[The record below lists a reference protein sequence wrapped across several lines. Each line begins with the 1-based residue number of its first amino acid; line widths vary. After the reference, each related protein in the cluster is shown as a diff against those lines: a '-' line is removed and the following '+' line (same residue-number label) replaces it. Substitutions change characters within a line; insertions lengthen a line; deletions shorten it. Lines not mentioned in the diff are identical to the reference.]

1 MQTLQVLVVD
11 DEAGM
16 RHSVARAL
24 RDHTIRL
31 SNVDQEVRFEVN
43 SAASGEEALTRIE
56 AQVPDILLLDHQL
69 GGITGIDVL
78 KRLAAT
84 GRDLLTIMITAF
96 ATIETAVRATKC
108 GAFDFLAKPFT
119 PDELKDTIRK
129 AAAHLMVQ
137 REARRLA
144 AEKRRVRF
152 EFISVLAHE
161 LKSPLGVVETYLS
174 ILSGRPNGNDLSAYE
189 DIVKRC
195 QARMEGMRKLI
206 EDLLDL
212 TRIESGERQ
221 RELRRVDLV
230 AVARSAM
237 EALAPAAAARRVT
250 MNLASDAAA
259 TMTADQGE
267 VEIVLNN
274 LLSNAIKY
282 NREDGRVDVRIAA
295 DEASVTLEVTD
306 TGIGLAPEETSQ
318 LFSEFVR
325 IKNERTHGIPGSGL
339 GLSTVRKIAQLYDGT
354 VGVRSQPDAG
364 STFTV
369 VLRRPA
375 QEGTDATG
383 RDHPLAARA

>member
-1 MQTLQVLVVD
+1 MQTLRVLVVD

-24 RDHTIRL
+24 RDHTLRL
-31 SNVDQEVRFEVN
+31 SNVEEEVRFEVS
-43 SAASGEEALTRIE
+43 SAASGEEALTCIE
-56 AQVPDILLLDHQL
+56 AQAPDILLLDHQL

-78 KRLAAT
+78 GRLAAS

-108 GAFDFLAKPFT
+108 GAYDFLAKPFT
-119 PDELKDTIRK
+119 PDELKETIRK

-174 ILSGRPNGNDLSAYE
+174 ILRTRPNGNDLSAYE
-189 DIVKRC
+189 ETVTRC

-221 RELRRVDLV
+221 REVREVDV
-230 AVARSAM
+230 AAVARSAI
-237 EALAPAAAARRVT
+237 EALTPAAAARRITV
-250 MNLASDAAA
+250 NFACDAAA
-259 TMTADQGE
+259 TMTADRGE

-282 NREDGRVDVRIAA
+282 NHEDGRVDVRIGA
-295 DEASVTLEVTD
+295 DAKNVMIDVTD
-306 TGIGLAPEETSQ
+306 TGIGLSPEEMSR
-318 LFSEFVR
+318 LFNEFVR
-325 IKNERTHGIPGSGL
+325 IKNEKTRGIPGSGL
-339 GLSTVRKIAQLYDGT
+339 GLSIVRKIAQLYHGS
-354 VGVRSQPDAG
+354 VGVRGEAGGG
-364 STFTV
+364 STFSV
-369 VLRRPA
+369 VLARQSQPA
-375 QEGTDATG
+375 ESPHEAP
-383 RDHPLAARA
+383 RNAEVVA